1 MMNNIKAI
9 FGGFFAI
16 IFMGLLAQLI
26 FLFIGMGYFSL
37 VKKFPSLS
45 FLAETT
51 TFLLFAITAV
61 VAFLGGMLTANLSRK
76 AVAINCFVVGSMV
89 GTLTLVPTLINDYE
103 ITVNGV
109 LLLMVFLLATVA
121 GGLYWKK
128 HKQLDT
134 KDSPAVTNTRQ

>member
-1 MMNNIKAI
+1 MNSIKAI

-26 FLFIGMGYFSL
+26 FLFVGMGFFSL

-51 TFLLFAITAV
+51 TVLLFAITALI
-61 VAFLGGMLTANLSRK
+61 AFLGGILTANLSRK
-76 AVAINCFVVGSMV
+76 AVTIHCLVVGSMA
-89 GTLTLVPTLINDYE
+89 GTLTLVPTLVNGYE
-103 ITVNGV
+103 ITVNGA
-109 LLLMVFLLATVA
+109 LLLVVFLLATVA

-128 HKQLDT
+128 QQQLDS
-134 KDSPAVTNTRQ
+134 DGNPVAINTTQ

>member
-9 FGGFFAI
+9 LGGFFAI

-61 VAFLGGMLTANLSRK
+61 VAFFGGMLTANLDRK
-76 AVAINCFVVGSMV
+76 AVAINCLVVGSMA

-128 HKQLDT
+128 
-134 KDSPAVTNTRQ
+134 RQ

>member
-1 MMNNIKAI
+1 MNSIKAI

-26 FLFIGMGYFSL
+26 FLFVGMGYFSL
-37 VKKFPSLS
+37 VKKFPALS
-45 FLAETT
+45 FLTETT
-51 TFLLFAITAV
+51 TVLLFAITAV
-61 VAFLGGMLTANLSRK
+61 IAFLGGILTANSARK
-76 AVAINCFVVGSMV
+76 AVVIHCLVVASMA
-89 GTLTLVPTLINDYE
+89 GTLTLVPTLVNGYE

-128 HKQLDT
+128 QQQLDSDAT
-134 KDSPAVTNTRQ
+134 PAETNTRQ

>member
-1 MMNNIKAI
+1 MNSIKAI

-61 VAFLGGMLTANLSRK
+61 VAFLGGMLTANLDRK
-76 AVAINCFVVGSMV
+76 AVAINCLVVGSMA
-89 GTLTLVPTLINDYE
+89 GTLYSQP
-103 ITVNGV
+103 
-109 LLLMVFLLATVA
+109 
-121 GGLYWKK
+121 
-128 HKQLDT
+128 
-134 KDSPAVTNTRQ
+134 